1 MRFVFILTLTMPT
14 IWASLAWRY
23 ELNSVYLTITDLP
36 MDSLKALCASRL
48 LSNSLALDVENHRL
62 VRSNLIGNAN
72 KWISRSIEQNDMLR
86 KNAAEMNWNW
96 LFKILVTMLIH
107 ASLKNMRSNL
117 TVVVCA
123 VIRRLVLVIIG

>member
-1 MRFVFILTLTMPT
+1 MPT
-14 IWASLAWRY
+14 IWASLAWHY
-23 ELNSVYLTITDLP
+23 ELNSVYLTITDLT

-62 VRSNLIGNAN
+62 VRSNLMGNAN

-96 LFKILVTMLIH
+96 LFKTLVTMLIH

-117 TVVVCA
+117 TVVVCT